1 LKRRFISKLILISLV
16 CLVEGFGFASSSVA
30 ASDTMN
36 ANFDGAGS
44 GIKMVMYV
52 IFILILVI
60 GLFFLIIKVV
70 AQKNRLLRSGRSIK
84 TIGGVSVG
92 QNKSIQVV
100 EIGHT
105 LFVVGVGENVQLV
118 AKIEDSEEI
127 EYILEHLHIRGN
139 KDFPTFQS
147 FAKWFKGMRGQSHIE
162 EEELSPSFQQVF
174 HEKMER
180 ISNRKQRVDEL
191 LHNDDDDDADRLND
205 K

>member
-1 LKRRFISKLILISLV
+1 MLISLV
-16 CLVEGFGFASSSVA
+16 SLIEVFGFASYSFADNNMST
-30 ASDTMN
+30 D
-36 ANFDGAGS
+36 NFGGAGS

-70 AQKNRLLRSGRSIK
+70 AQKNRLLMSGRSIK
-84 TIGGVSVG
+84 TIGGVALG

-147 FAKWFKGMRGQSHIE
+147 FTKWFRGLRGQSQIE
-162 EEELSPSFQQVF
+162 EEDLSASFQQVF
-174 HEKMER
+174 HDKMER

-191 LHNDDDDDADRLND
+191 LHNDNDTDRLND